1 MTEARAALKGNWG
14 LAVLVIFIQG
24 IIAAVI
30 SHSYENAA
38 SFLGL
43 NFYFLSSLQIII
55 SIIIGA
61 PLTIG
66 LYYFFLKLAREE
78 DSLDL
83 EDLFWGFRITIKS
96 ILTCLLIGIFTL
108 LWTLLFIIPGIIASF
123 SYTLTPFI
131 ISEEPN
137 LSPNEA
143 INRSKMLMRGHKW
156 EFFCLQCRFIGWGL
170 LAICFTLGIGLLW
183 VSAYAQTSNALFYD
197 EIKRANIEEQ
207 PVEEIN

>member
-14 LAVLVIFIQG
+14 LAVLVVLVQG
-24 IIAAVI
+24 VIAAI
-30 SHSYENAA
+30 LSHSYENAA
-38 SFLGL
+38 DFLGL
-43 NFYFLSSLQIII
+43 NFYLLFSLQTII
-55 SIIIGA
+55 SIIIIG
-61 PLTIG
+61 PLSIG
-66 LYYFFLKLAREE
+66 LYYFFLKLARKE

-96 ILTCLLIGIFTL
+96 SITYLLIGIFTL
-108 LWTLLFIIPGIIASF
+108 LWTLLFIVPGIIAYF

-131 ISEEPN
+131 ISEEPD

-143 INRSKMLMRGHKW
+143 IDRSKQLMRGHKW

-197 EIKRANIEEQ
+197 EIKRANIEE
-207 PVEEIN
+207 VSE

>member
-14 LAVLVIFIQG
+14 LAVLVVLVQG
-24 IIAAVI
+24 VIAAI
-30 SHSYENAA
+30 LSHSYENAA
-38 SFLGL
+38 DFLGL
-43 NFYFLSSLQIII
+43 NFYLLFSLQAII
-55 SIIIGA
+55 SIIIIG
-61 PLTIG
+61 PLNIG
-66 LYYFFLKLAREE
+66 LYYFFLKLARKE

-96 ILTCLLIGIFTL
+96 SITYLLIGIFTL
-108 LWTLLFIIPGIIASF
+108 LWTLLFIVPGIIAYF

-131 ISEEPN
+131 ISEEPD

-143 INRSKMLMRGHKW
+143 IDRSKQLMRGHKW

-183 VSAYAQTSNALFYD
+183 VSAYAQTSTALFYD
-197 EIKRANIEEQ
+197 EIRKANIED
-207 PVEEIN
+207 INSLA